1 MDEKRLKKLIEIL
14 DGSDLSE
21 ITVEE
26 NGVRMTVRKGPLT
39 IMEPGNEAISGQS
52 KKAESAVSPEAGEKP
67 AHEGNEIRSPMV
79 GTFFL
84 SPAPGQEQYVELGDT
99 IDKGQ
104 TVCIIEAMKIM
115 NEITAEEPGR
125 ITKILVEDGSAV
137 EFGQPLFYYEP
148 HR

>member
-39 IMEPGNEAISGQS
+39 IMEP
-52 KKAESAVSPEAGEKP
+52 AESAVSPEAGEKP